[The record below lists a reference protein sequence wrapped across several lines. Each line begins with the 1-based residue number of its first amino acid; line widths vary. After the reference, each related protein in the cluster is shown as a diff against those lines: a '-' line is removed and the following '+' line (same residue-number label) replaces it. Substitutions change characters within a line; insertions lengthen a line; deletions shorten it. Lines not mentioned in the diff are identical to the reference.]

1 MVEEV
6 MGEVT
11 QEDIAAAK
19 AAQVDMLIGGAQ
31 GDREVWRK
39 VEQAWARYRIASTTA
54 LQSEL
59 AEARATIDALI
70 VLAEIALDCGQSVDP
85 RDILALAGKET
96 P

>member
-1 MVEEV
+1 VEELMV
-6 MGEVT
+6 EVT

-31 GDREVWRK
+31 GNKEVWLK
-39 VEQAWARYRIASTTA
+39 VEQSYTNHRIASTTT
-54 LQSEL
+54 LQAEL
-59 AEARATIDALI
+59 AEARATIDSLI
-70 VLAEIALDCGQSVDP
+70 VLAETALDCGQSVDP